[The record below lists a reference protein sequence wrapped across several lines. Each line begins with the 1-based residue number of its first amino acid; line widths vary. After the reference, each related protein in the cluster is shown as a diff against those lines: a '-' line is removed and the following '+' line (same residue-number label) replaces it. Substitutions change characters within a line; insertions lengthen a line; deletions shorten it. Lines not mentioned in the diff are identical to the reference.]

1 MLRKFYAMLQHNA
14 YKIERRKKVKNVN
27 KIHKPTMQKR
37 KKFVKQTFNSLV
49 IKALNI
55 NVVVV

>member
-49 IKALNI
+49 IKA
-55 NVVVV
+55 NVDS